1 MELITIGITAISMIL
16 IVMVPGVFLSLAIFP
31 KKKDL
36 DIVERLGISIVLGL
50 TSPFL
55 LYFGDKNL
63 SMPITAFTS
72 TAAVVLVSLIGLVL
86 WQVRARMGKKDNED

>member
-1 MELITIGITAISMIL
+1 VELITVAITAIGMIL
-16 IVMVPGVFLSLAIFP
+16 IVMVPGVFLSLALFP

-36 DIVERLGISIVLGL
+36 DIVERLGVGMILGL
-50 TSPFL
+50 TLPFL

-72 TAAVVLVSLIGLVL
+72 TAAAVLVSLLGLAV
-86 WQVRARMGKKDNED
+86 WQVRSKKGKR